1 MATKLCQLSV
11 DFVDTMKLMGWN
23 QSETARQLYITSS
36 HVNQIVNGKAI
47 PSAAMVQLLTL
58 TAIKKRPELASRIRV
73 DKDDKRKVSA
83 DQEAV
88 FISEFWGLMRRRIL
102 RKMNKQK
109 QAEYLKAWALI
120 LGFPFDPEIK

>member
-1 MATKLCQLSV
+1 MANKLSQLSV
-11 DFVDTMKLMGWN
+11 EFVDTMKLMGWN
-23 QSETARQLYITSS
+23 QSETARQLFITSS

-47 PSAAMVQLLTL
+47 PSVAMVQLLKL

-73 DKDDKRKVSA
+73 DKDDKRKISA
-83 DQEAV
+83 EQEPV